1 MAWRL
6 SVPLL
11 IACAL
16 AGACSPAAT
25 EETCAAPQSADA
37 TVEEAGPF
45 QVGYR
50 TFETTYAPPGTGGPR
65 TLSINVWYPTTDPG
79 GQSARYL
86 GIYND
91 EQSFVDATLA
101 PPLSGCR
108 YPVLVY
114 SHGFAAFGGSA
125 AHQARHFASHGW
137 VVLAPDHTLNTFL
150 DKVRPPD
157 WMHYVRGLD
166 IAATL
171 DAAEALDPSDPL
183 AGKLELSRVVMSGH
197 SYGAF
202 TTWSVAGAAFDV
214 ARIRDRCDAGKSDP
228 ESCSEASFEAY
239 AKGVRDARVVAAIP
253 LAGAPDDDWFGLTGP
268 NAIRIPMMELTG
280 SNDPRGVDAVF
291 ARTEGFPFT
300 WLEFSGGC
308 HETFAMGINCD
319 TFDVPEGFRL
329 SRAYALAF
337 ARRHL
342 LTDASPDVT
351 GLVEGTRSLSPLVT
365 FRSK

>member
-6 SVPLL
+6 SVSLL
-11 IACAL
+11 VACAL
-16 AGACSPAAT
+16 FGACTPAAS
-25 EETCAAPQSADA
+25 EELCASPQSAASPPGD
-37 TVEEAGPF
+37 AGPF

-50 TFETTYAPPGTGGPR
+50 TFQTSYTPPGQAAR
-65 TLSINVWYPTTDPG
+65 TLTINVWYPTSDPG

-91 EQSFVDATLA
+91 DAAFVEASLA

-125 AHQARHFASHGW
+125 AYQARHFASHGW

-157 WMHYVRGLD
+157 WIHYARGLD

-171 DAAEALDPSDPL
+171 DAADALEASDPL
-183 AGKLELSRVVMSGH
+183 AGKLDLSRVVMSGH
-197 SYGAF
+197 SFGAF

-214 ARIRDRCDAGKSDP
+214 AALRSRCERGDSD
-228 ESCSEASFEAY
+228 EASCSEAAFAAY
-239 AKGVRDARVVAAIP
+239 ARGVRDPRVVAAIP

-268 NAIRIPMMELTG
+268 DAIRIPMMELTG
-280 SNDPRGVDAVF
+280 SNDQRGVDAVF
-291 ARTEGFPFT
+291 ARSEGFPFT
-300 WLEFSGGC
+300 WIEFAGGC

-319 TFDVPEGFRL
+319 TFDVPEGYRL
-329 SRAYALAF
+329 ARTYAMAF
-337 ARRHL
+337 ARKHL
-342 LTDASPDVT
+342 LGDATTEVT
-351 GLVEGTRSLSPLVT
+351 SIVDGTQSLSPLVT